1 LAFAVLI
8 NACGGGGGGSDSASS
23 ADPDVRRLLVR
34 WRESANVA
42 GYVIHWG
49 TTSGVYSNARD
60 VGEGEQDGS
69 GVASFELELPGTG
82 ERNYFALT
90 SYDEERRM
98 SAFSNELSALVP

>member
-1 LAFAVLI
+1 MHVAV
-8 NACGGGGGGSDSASS
+8 AAAVRTPHRVPTRTC
-23 ADPDVRRLLVR
+23 ADFWCAGVRARTSR
-34 WRESANVA
+34 AT
-42 GYVIHWG
+42 VIHWG

-69 GVASFELELPGTG
+69 GVASFELELPALA

>member
-1 LAFAVLI
+1 M
-8 NACGGGGGGSDSASS
+8 
-23 ADPDVRRLLVR
+23 R

-49 TTSGVYSNARD
+49 TTSGVYSDARD

-69 GVASFELELPGTG
+69 GMVSFELELPGHRRETI
-82 ERNYFALT
+82 YFALT